1 MLRSRT
7 AAASGAGRKGRH
19 RRLRKLSGPVL
30 LLVVWW
36 AATAAGWIST
46 AVLPAPATVA
56 ATFRGLVADGTLP
69 DAMLVSLQRV
79 GLGIGVGVAAGVAL
93 ALVSGFFVLGEDLV
107 DASMQMLR
115 TLPWPGLIPLFIV
128 WFGIDESPKVALVAF
143 AVVFPLYL
151 NIFAGIRGTDQALV
165 EVARTLGLG
174 RAGLIRHVILP
185 SALPSALVGLRWAI
199 GSAWL
204 ALVFGETVNAQSGI
218 GYLLIQ
224 ARETYRTDII
234 LVALVVYAIL
244 GLCADLLV
252 RGLERWLLAWRP
264 AFSGS

>member
-1 MLRSRT
+1 
-7 AAASGAGRKGRH
+7 
-19 RRLRKLSGPVL
+19 
-30 LLVVWW
+30 
-36 AATAAGWIST
+36 
-46 AVLPAPATVA
+46 
-56 ATFRGLVADGTLP
+56 
-69 DAMLVSLQRV
+69 
-79 GLGIGVGVAAGVAL
+79 
-93 ALVSGFFVLGEDLV
+93 
-107 DASMQMLR
+107 MQMLR